1 MEMPNY
7 KYLLNLKARFK
18 VLVEMQEAHSLQTA
32 RAQIVINK
40 SYQESTITKKE
51 GNFTFKRRSSCFK
64 KINNSK

>member
-18 VLVEMQEAHSLQTA
+18 ALIKMQEAQALQTA

-40 SYQESTITKKE
+40 SYQESTITIKE
-51 GNFTFKRRSSCFK
+51 GNFTFKWRSSCFK